1 MLLEYVIKWEFRGF
15 RSDTKTGVLVTVL
28 MSVVGL
34 VAGLVLGALRTSALC
49 CNKDVNYKLEQPR
62 AAEQLLMSAYHT
74 HTHTQWEW
82 VCRAEDRER
91 NAARNCCLME
101 LAAGAADALLLLPLL
116 PPDAMGARALGVY
129 VDW

>member
-1 MLLEYVIKWEFRGF
+1 MEQRYHCGGVWSARRRPGASVHHRPPLVLLEYVIKWEFRGF

-28 MSVVGL
+28 MS

-74 HTHTQWEW
+74 HTPT
-82 VCRAEDRER
+82 VGVGLPCRRSRAQR
-91 NAARNCCLME
+91 
-101 LAAGAADALLLLPLL
+101 GAKLLFN
-116 PPDAMGARALGVY
+116 GIGCRCR
-129 VDW
+129 